1 MLFLGVLN
9 TLRTGK
15 QDFFNE
21 ARRKHASLIP
31 GKCYT
36 KEACADVGGID
47 RRHRA
52 KRKGAREHLL
62 DTKANHGHACAGA
75 PGGYGRAISQPRIGR
90 EQSHGVQVLPK
101 KIVPWGRVSS
111 GDVVVLKKSG
121 GSFVAV
127 FEATDATYVEL
138 SPDSMAQIRQ
148 AYGQALCVDDAFWQ
162 AKAECSFATL
172 ISIGHLFVF
181 PPSSIA
187 FRNRRSWVDLG
198 SFTGQSTS
206 AGGHLEAHCST

>member
-1 MLFLGVLN
+1 M
-9 TLRTGK
+9 
-15 QDFFNE
+15 
-21 ARRKHASLIP
+21 
-31 GKCYT
+31 
-36 KEACADVGGID
+36 
-47 RRHRA
+47 
-52 KRKGAREHLL
+52 
-62 DTKANHGHACAGA
+62 
-75 PGGYGRAISQPRIGR
+75 
-90 EQSHGVQVLPK
+90 
-101 KIVPWGRVSS
+101 SS

-148 AYGQALCVDDAFWQ
+148 TYGQALCVDDAFWQ
-162 AKAECSFATL
+162 AKAECSFATM

-181 PPSSIA
+181 PPFSLA

-198 SFTGQSTS
+198 TFTGQSAS

>member
-1 MLFLGVLN
+1 MLEALIAAIGQSAKAQGN
-9 TLRTGK
+9 TFWT
-15 QDFFNE
+15 
-21 ARRKHASLIP
+21 RRLTMGTP
-31 GKCYT
+31 
-36 KEACADVGGID
+36 
-47 RRHRA
+47 
-52 KRKGAREHLL
+52 
-62 DTKANHGHACAGA
+62 
-75 PGGYGRAISQPRIGR
+75 
-90 EQSHGVQVLPK
+90 VQVHLAVMVEPYLSRVLDGSKAMESRFSRK
-101 KIVPWGRVSS
+101 KIAPWGRVSS

-121 GSFVAV
+121 GSFAAV

-181 PPSSIA
+181 PPFSLA

-198 SFTGQSTS
+198 TFTGQSTS